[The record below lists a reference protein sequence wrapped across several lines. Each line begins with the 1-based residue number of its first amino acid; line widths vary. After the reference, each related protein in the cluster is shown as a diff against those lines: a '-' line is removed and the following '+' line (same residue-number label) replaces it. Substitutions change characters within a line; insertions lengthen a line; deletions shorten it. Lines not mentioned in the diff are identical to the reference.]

1 MSRHHALIL
10 AGTREAIIE
19 DLNSTNGVILN
30 GRKVSRQ
37 VLNDGDILTIGD
49 IQFRYVA
56 KPAQPAPHKGD
67 FRPSLATFA
76 LLAPT
81 NPVSFAPLRARLAQR

>member
-19 DLNSTNGVILN
+19 DLNSTNGVIVN
-30 GRKVSRQ
+30 GRKVTRQ
-37 VLNDGDILTIGD
+37 VLSDGDILTIGE

-56 KPAQPAPHKGD
+56 KPSPPPLKG
-67 FRPSLATFA
+67 
-76 LLAPT
+76 
-81 NPVSFAPLRARLAQR
+81 